1 MRARILLPSLCFVSA
16 LPSLAA
22 ANPLTAPK
30 AAAPSNPISVFLG
43 LPNFQLETATP
54 WTSAGNDISDN
65 HFASNEFLLSPY
77 TLPLVTERWVFT
89 ANGEVQGTPTVDGT
103 NVYVADAG
111 GTVWQLNAATGSPV
125 WQSSLPAISG
135 NSMSYSRNSPAIGTN
150 AVIVGDQSSSNLY
163 ALSKTD
169 GSLVWQTALDSNP
182 DAFVTSSPVISNGV
196 IYVGVASGEETM
208 AAKIANFVPSFR
220 GSVVALSE
228 ATGKIL
234 WQTYTVPSG
243 YTGGGVWAS
252 NLAVDT
258 TRGMVYGVSGDNYSV
273 PPSVAACQLAAT
285 TPTQLDACL
294 SPDDHIDSVYALN
307 AATGAFIWSQRFT
320 HSDTWTVSCES
331 FGKNKATPCP
341 DPSGL
346 DTDFG
351 AGPNFFTVN
360 QNGTQ
365 IDAVGAGQ
373 KSGSYYT
380 MNRDT
385 GAILWGTQAGPD
397 GVIGGIQWGAATDGQ
412 RIYFAEANSAYV
424 PTTLV
429 PSGQKTNGSYWSAL
443 DVNTGQILW
452 QTPIYSPAVTPQGG
466 RAENPPA
473 GAYTIG
479 GGSVSVA
486 NGVLYGEDAAGDFV
500 ALDTTNGQIFRSVQ
514 SGGASI
520 SAPAI
525 VDGALYWASGYA
537 SVGQTNNKVYSLW
550 IGIQ

>member
-1 MRARILLPSLCFVSA
+1 MRTRLFVSTLSLASA
-16 LPSLAA
+16 LPCLAA
-22 ANPLTAPK
+22 ANPSSAPK
-30 AAAPSNPISVFLG
+30 PTPAITSAGPAISFPG
-43 LPNFQLETATP
+43 IHLETATP

-65 HFASNEFLLSPY
+65 HFAANEFLLSPY
-77 TLPLVTERWVFT
+77 TLPLVTERWEFT

-111 GTVWQLNAATGSPV
+111 GTVSQLDAATGIPV
-125 WQSSLPAISG
+125 WQTSLPSISG
-135 NSMSYSRNSPAIGTN
+135 NSASYSRNSPAIGTA
-150 AVIVGDQSSSNLY
+150 AVILGDQASSNLY
-163 ALSKTD
+163 ALSKTN

-182 DAFVTSSPVISNGV
+182 DSFVTSSPVISNGV
-196 IYVGVASGEETM
+196 IYVGVASDEETM
-208 AAKIANFVPSFR
+208 ASKIANFVPSFR
-220 GSVVALSE
+220 GSVVALDE

-234 WQTYTVPSG
+234 WQTYTVPIG
-243 YTGGGVWAS
+243 YTGGAVWAS
-252 NLAVDT
+252 NLSIDT
-258 TRGMVYGVSGDNYSV
+258 TRGALYGVSGDNYTV

-285 TPTQLDACL
+285 TPTQLEACL
-294 SPDDHIDSVYALN
+294 SPEDHIDSVYALN
-307 AATGAFIWSQRFT
+307 AKTGTFIWSQRFT
-320 HSDTWTVSCES
+320 HADTWTVSCAS
-331 FGKNKATPCP
+331 YSKDKATPCP
-341 DPSGL
+341 VPTGL

-360 QNGTQ
+360 QNGTKV
-365 IDAVGAGQ
+365 DAVGAGQ

-424 PTTLV
+424 QTTLI
-429 PSGQKTNGSYWSAL
+429 PSGQTTNGSYWSAL

-452 QTPIYSPAVTPQGG
+452 QTPIYSPAPQPTGN
-466 RAENPPA
+466 RARNPPA

-500 ALDTTNGQIFRSVQ
+500 ALDTTSGQILRTVQ

-520 SAPAI
+520 AAPAI
-525 VDGALYWASGYA
+525 VDGALYWASGYS
-537 SVGQTNNKVYSLW
+537 SVGQTNNKVYALW

>member
-1 MRARILLPSLCFVSA
+1 MRTRLFVSTLCFASA

-22 ANPLTAPK
+22 ANAPSAPK
-30 AAAPSNPISVFLG
+30 AIPAVTPSSPAISFPG
-43 LPNFQLETATP
+43 IHLETATP

-65 HFASNEFLLSPY
+65 HFAANEFLLSPY
-77 TLPLVTERWVFT
+77 TLPFITERWVFT
-89 ANGEVQGTPTVDGT
+89 ANGEVQGTPTVDGA

-111 GTVWQLNAATGSPV
+111 GTVSQLDAATGSAV
-125 WQSSLPAISG
+125 WQTSLPSISG

-150 AVIVGDQSSSNLY
+150 AVIVGDQASSALY

-169 GSLVWQTALDSNP
+169 GSLVWQTMLDSNP
-182 DAFVTSSPVISNGV
+182 DAYVTSSPVISNGI

-208 AAKIANFVPSFR
+208 ASKIPNFVPSFR

-234 WQTYTVPSG
+234 WQTYTVPVG
-243 YTGGGVWAS
+243 YTGGAVWAS

-258 TRGMVYGVSGDNYSV
+258 TRGTVYGVSGDNYTV
-273 PPSVAACQLAAT
+273 PPSVAACQLKAT
-285 TPTQLDACL
+285 TPTQLEACL

-307 AATGAFIWSQRFT
+307 AATGAFRWSQRFT
-320 HSDTWTVSCES
+320 HADTWTVSCES
-331 FGKNKATPCP
+331 FAKTKATPCP
-341 DPSGL
+341 VPTGL

-351 AGPNFFTVN
+351 ASPNFFTVN

-373 KSGSYYT
+373 KSGSYFT

-412 RIYFAEANSAYV
+412 RIYFAEANSDYV
-424 PTTLV
+424 QTTLI
-429 PSGQKTNGSYWSAL
+429 SGQKTNGSYWSAL
-443 DVNTGQILW
+443 DINTGQILW
-452 QTPIYSPAVTPQGG
+452 QTPAYTPAVKPQGN
-466 RAENPPA
+466 RAQDPPA

-500 ALDTTNGQIFRSVQ
+500 ALDTTNGQILRSV
-514 SGGASI
+514 STGGAGI

-525 VDGALYWASGYA
+525 VDGALYWASGYS

>member
-1 MRARILLPSLCFVSA
+1 MFGIPF
-16 LPSLAA
+16 
-22 ANPLTAPK
+22 AP
-30 AAAPSNPISVFLG
+30 AVA
-43 LPNFQLETATP
+43 
-54 WTSAGNDISDN
+54 WTRAGNDISDN

-77 TLPLVTERWVFT
+77 TLPFVTERWEFA
-89 ANGEVQGTPTVDGT
+89 ANGEVQRTPTVDGS
-103 NVYVADAG
+103 NVYVADEG
-111 GTVWQLNAATGSPV
+111 GTVSQLNAATGTPN
-125 WQSSLPAISG
+125 WQTSLPSISG
-135 NSMSYSRNSPAIGTN
+135 NSMSYSRNSPAIGTS

-163 ALSKTD
+163 ALSKTN
-169 GSLVWQTALDSNP
+169 GSLVWQVALDSNP

-208 AAKIANFVPSFR
+208 ASKIPNFVPSFR
-220 GSVVALSE
+220 GSVVALNE
-228 ATGKIL
+228 ATGKVL
-234 WQTYTVPSG
+234 WQTYTVPVG

-258 TRGMVYGVSGDNYSV
+258 TRGAIYGVSGDNYSV
-273 PPSVAACQLAAT
+273 PPAVAACQLAAT
-285 TPTQLDACL
+285 TPAQLDACL
-294 SPDDHIDSVYALN
+294 SPDDHIDSVYALD
-307 AATGAFIWSQRFT
+307 AKTGAFRWSQRFT
-320 HSDTWTVSCES
+320 HADTWTVSCES
-331 FGKNKATPCP
+331 FAKTKATPCP
-341 DPSGL
+341 VPSGL

-360 QNGTQ
+360 QNGTK

-385 GAILWGTQAGPD
+385 GQILWGTQAGPD

-424 PTTLV
+424 PTTLI
-429 PSGQKTNGSYWSAL
+429 PSGQVTNGSYWSAL

-452 QTPIYSPAVTPQGG
+452 QTPIYTPAVQPQGS
-466 RAENPPA
+466 RAQTPPA

-500 ALDTTNGQIFRSVQ
+500 ALDTTNGQILRSVQ

-520 SAPAI
+520 AAPAI
-525 VDGALYWASGYA
+525 VDGALYWASGYSA
-537 SVGQTNNKVYSLW
+537 VGQTNNKVYSLW